1 MFSSGVKVRIDRAL
15 YDRLARIAQAGGYA
29 SAQEFVVHVLEREA
43 ARFDDADEDAEVEK
57 QLRGLGYI
65 E

>member
-1 MFSSGVKVRIDRAL
+1 MAPKIKIDRSL
-15 YDRLARIAQAGGYA
+15 YEKLERAAADGGYA
-29 SAQEFVVHVLEREA
+29 STDEFVRHVLERA
-43 ARFDDADEDAEVEK
+43 ADARDGDQAEDEEVEK

>member
-1 MFSSGVKVRIDRAL
+1 MFSSTVKVKIDKAL
-15 YDRLARIAQAGGYA
+15 YERIAEIAKGGGY
-29 SAQEFVVHVLEREA
+29 SSPQEFVLHILEREVA
-43 ARFDDADEDAEVEK
+43 KFDDAENEQEVEK

>member
-1 MFSSGVKVRIDRAL
+1 MFSSHVKVKIDKAL
-15 YDRLARIAQAGGYA
+15 YERLAHIAGVGGYS
-29 SAQEFVVHVLEREA
+29 SAQEFVVHVLEKEA
-43 ARFDDADEDAEVEK
+43 AKFDQADDDAEVEK

>member
-1 MFSSGVKVRIDRAL
+1 MFSSQAKIKVSKAL
-15 YDRLARIAQAGGYA
+15 YERLTEIARAGGYA
-29 SAQEFVVHVLEREA
+29 STNEFIVHVLEREVSQLDGA
-43 ARFDDADEDAEVEK
+43 KDDEEVEK

>member
-1 MFSSGVKVRIDRAL
+1 MFASSAKVKIDRAM
-15 YDRLARIAQAGGYA
+15 YDRLARIAAIGGYS
-29 SAQEFVVHVLEREA
+29 SAQEFILHVLEKEVA
-43 ARFDDADEDAEVEK
+43 KFDRADDDAEVEK